1 MNYDIKI
8 RGDKED
14 NGLLEFDRLNQIT
27 QNTKEIATKALM
39 LKIRGFSEIKPDKS
53 IKEALAIRLQS
64 LNGNKNEGTSMVL
77 DCEHFEKTLK
87 VLQLNLFKP
96 TGEVLKLT
104 PMALVIQTFRS
115 ALIEEEDKDNLDK
128 PLLKTLLKFKKNF
141 ISNNEI
147 FYFSNRNSIPEIE
160 VTLKDFRKIENLEDS
175 IPEPTKVI
183 INGKLDEMK
192 YSKSKLVLITNEG
205 AVNAF
210 AKDYVVIDGIV
221 HYMGKE
227 LTISGMAHYKPNGQV
242 SFIEIQEYYE
252 PGKKDI
258 FFSRKPLAMDTQQ
271 QIAFQLKAGKSRNP
285 LTAIIGKWP
294 GNESDDEFQKMLKDL
309 D

>member
-27 QNTKEIATKALM
+27 QITKEIATKALM

-77 DCEHFEKTLK
+77 DCTHFEKTLK

-96 TGEVLKLT
+96 TGEILKLT

-128 PLLKTLLKFKKNF
+128 PLLKTLLKFRKNF

-192 YSKSKLVLITNEG
+192 YSKSKLVLITNDG

-221 HYMGKE
+221 QYMGKE
-227 LTISGMAHYKPNGQV
+227 LTITGMAHYKPGGQV

-252 PGKKDI
+252 PGEKDI
-258 FFSRKPLAMDTQQ
+258 FFSRKPSAMDAQQ
-271 QIAFQLKAGKSRNP
+271 QIQFQLKKGKKKNP
-285 LTAIIGKWP
+285 LTDIIGKWP
-294 GNESDDEFQKMLKDL
+294 GNESEEEFEKMLKEL